1 MKRSEKMDNKKNIS
15 YFIIKRTIVYSL
27 FIIGI
32 IFIGFKN
39 PKPLVLG
46 YIFGTSIGILGFK
59 LLELTI
65 NKAVI
70 MPPKKAS
77 YYAMS
82 QYLIRYFIYGIVL
95 TIAALA
101 DYLNFVTAV
110 IGLLMIKIVI
120 ITYTIYDSLIKRRKK
135 DEINK

>member
-1 MKRSEKMDNKKNIS
+1 MGNNKIAN
-15 YFIIKRTIVYSL
+15 FIIRRTIVYSL

-32 IFIGFKN
+32 ILIGFKN

-46 YIFGTSIGILGFK
+46 YVFGTSIGTLGFK

-65 NKAVI
+65 NKAVT

-77 YYAMS
+77 SYAMS
-82 QYLIRYFIYGIVL
+82 RYLIRYFIYGIVL
-95 TIAALA
+95 TVAALA
-101 DYLNFVTAV
+101 DYLNFVAVV

-120 ITYTIYDSLIKRRKK
+120 ITSTIYDNIFKRHK
-135 DEINK
+135 